1 MFCLHKAAVELGKSP
16 VNSLNMLGNRG
27 VFQYNGRQLEP
38 WQITTQD
45 FGGRWG
51 TCPCEKKTKVN
62 PSGIR
67 TLEDFMGRMHLF
79 NVHTV
84 EAIPAST
91 CFECDLNALLS
102 SFNVMLVATMF

>member
-1 MFCLHKAAVELGKSP
+1 
-16 VNSLNMLGNRG
+16 MLGGSSSSSNTG
-27 VFQYNGRQLEP
+27 AFLYNGRQLEP

-45 FGGRWG
+45 FGSRWG

-79 NVHTV
+79 KVHTV
-84 EAIPAST
+84 EAIPTST
-91 CFECDLNALLS
+91 CYELLYLYG
-102 SFNVMLVATMF
+102 VPEL

>member
-1 MFCLHKAAVELGKSP
+1 VELGKSASG
-16 VNSLNMLGNRG
+16 VDMLGGSSSNTS

-38 WQITTQD
+38 WPITTQD

-51 TCPCEKKTKVN
+51 ACPCEKKTKVN

-84 EAIPAST
+84 EAIPTST
-91 CFECDLNALLS
+91 S
-102 SFNVMLVATMF
+102 QPG